1 MFGMEIYSLK
11 QSCFNIINDATV
23 TYIKVKVRLD
33 FLLRP
38 FVSVWCK
45 RHVKADFV

>member
-1 MFGMEIYSLK
+1 MFGVDIYSLY
-11 QSCFNIINDATV
+11 FNIINEATL

-33 FLLRP
+33 FLLKL